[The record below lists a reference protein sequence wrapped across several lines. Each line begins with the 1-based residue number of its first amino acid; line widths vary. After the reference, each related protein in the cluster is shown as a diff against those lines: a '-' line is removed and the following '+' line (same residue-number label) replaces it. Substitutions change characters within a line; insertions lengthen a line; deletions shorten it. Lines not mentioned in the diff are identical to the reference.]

1 MAIETYVGIDAP
13 CISVENAEELY
24 EALDLLH
31 TQIMDTC
38 CDDALL
44 RILSDAMD
52 RVQVVV
58 DVQSRIFYEP
68 PACEYCGMVHEPH
81 ANSLCSH

>member
-1 MAIETYVGIDAP
+1 MAINYYVGTDGPTIT
-13 CISVENAEELY
+13 VENAEELY

-38 CDDALL
+38 SDDTLL

-52 RVQVVV
+52 RVQGKIGHYAPTP
-58 DVQSRIFYEP
+58 DAEF
-68 PACEYCGMVHEPH
+68 
-81 ANSLCSH
+81 